1 MELIGQGILL
11 GLGLSVLVGPILV
24 IYMQYGIER
33 GFKAGISAALGVWV
47 SDFLFILAMYFGLH
61 YIQKLISLQGFE
73 HWMSLGGAF
82 VIVLLALSMLL
93 QRNRDIALDQTV
105 LNNKTRS
112 YLGYFLKGFLVNT
125 LNPFPFFFWS
135 SVMTGYFSKSQE
147 LSSVILLFGSI
158 MGTIM
163 ITDFLKV
170 YLAKKLQTIL
180 TPVNIHRLRYVSGFI
195 LLFLGFFLGASVFFS
210 F

>member
-33 GFKAGISAALGVWV
+33 GFRAGISAALGVWV
-47 SDFLFILAMYFGLH
+47 SDILFILAMYFGLQ

-73 HWMSLGGAF
+73 HWMSIGGA
-82 VIVLLALSMLL
+82 IVLILLALSMLL
-93 QRNRDIALDQTV
+93 QRKKDMSLDQTT
-105 LNNKTRS
+105 LNIKTKS
-112 YLGYFLKGFLVNT
+112 FTGYFVKGFLVNT

-147 LSSVILLFGSI
+147 TTDVVLLFASI
-158 MGTIM
+158 MLTIM
-163 ITDFLKV
+163 FTDILKV
-170 YLAKKLQTIL
+170 YLAKKLRAIL
-180 TPVNIHRLRYVSGFI
+180 TPSNVYKLRYISSFI
-195 LLFLGFFLGASVFFS
+195 LLFLGFFLGISSFFS
-210 F
+210 R